1 MAKTFREWIPEQGYL
16 LPPSVLDWV
25 PTDHLVHL
33 VLNLVRDQLNL
44 DSILKSYNEER
55 GYPPYHPVMMVALLL
70 YSYSQAVYSSRR
82 MAKACRER
90 MDYVVLTGRQEP
102 DFRTIAL
109 FRSRHLEEL
118 KGLFIQVLKLCQK
131 AGLVKLGH
139 VAIDGTRMRAN
150 ASKSESLTYAK
161 MKKTDEQLRTEIE
174 EWFEKAGK
182 IDDEE
187 DRLYGADKVGEE
199 LPDWVKDKQKRLEKL
214 RRAKEEL
221 EAEAKAAAQAPTDP
235 SRTGHKKKPTG
246 QPKPTA
252 QRNLTDGDSRIMK
265 SSEGFIQGYNTQTAV
280 DAGSQVIV
288 AQQVSNEGSDVHQM
302 VPLLNQIRQNVG
314 RQAKEVSADAGYSSE
329 HNLKQLAR
337 RRIRGYIASRWKTT
351 TRRTQAQRPPAKVQ
365 GYMRAMWQR
374 LQQGG
379 IRSRYRLRQ
388 QVVEPVFGQI
398 KHARGF
404 RQFLMRGLDKV
415 SGEWS
420 LLCTAHNLLK
430 LAAVVQ

>member
-1 MAKTFREWIPEQGYL
+1 MAKTFREWIPEQSYL

-82 MAKACRER
+82 MAKACQER

-109 FRSRHLEEL
+109 FRSRHMEEL

-139 VAIDGTRMRAN
+139 VAIDGTRMKAN

-174 EWFEKAGK
+174 EWFEKAGE

-187 DRLYGADKVGEE
+187 DRHYGADKPGEE

-221 EAEAKAAAQAPTDP
+221 EAEAKAAAQAPPDP

-329 HNLKQLAR
+329 HNLKQLSR

-430 LAAVVQ
+430 LVGVVQ

>member
-1 MAKTFREWIPEQGYL
+1 
-16 LPPSVLDWV
+16 
-25 PTDHLVHL
+25 
-33 VLNLVRDQLNL
+33 
-44 DSILKSYNEER
+44 
-55 GYPPYHPVMMVALLL
+55 
-70 YSYSQAVYSSRR
+70 
-82 MAKACRER
+82 
-90 MDYVVLTGRQEP
+90 
-102 DFRTIAL
+102 
-109 FRSRHLEEL
+109 
-118 KGLFIQVLKLCQK
+118 
-131 AGLVKLGH
+131 
-139 VAIDGTRMRAN
+139 
-150 ASKSESLTYAK
+150 
-161 MKKTDEQLRTEIE
+161 LRTEIQ
-174 EWFEKAGK
+174 EWFKKAAE

-187 DRLYGADKVGEE
+187 DGRYGADKAGEE

-221 EAEAKAAAQAPTDP
+221 EAEAKAAAEAPPDP

-252 QRNLTDGDSRIMK
+252 QRNLTDGESRIMK
-265 SSEGFIQGYNTQTAV
+265 SSEGFIQGYNAQTAV
-280 DAGSQVIV
+280 DSCSQVIV
-288 AQQVSNEGSDVHQM
+288 AQQVSNEGSDAHQM

-329 HNLKQLAR
+329 HNLNQLAR
-337 RRIRGYIASRWKTT
+337 RRIRGYIASRWKTRT
-351 TRRTQAQRPPAKVQ
+351 WRTQAQRPPAKVK

-379 IRSRYRLRQ
+379 VRSRYRLRQ

>member
-1 MAKTFREWIPEQGYL
+1 MAKTFREWIPEQSYL

-33 VLNLVRDQLNL
+33 VVNLVREQLNL
-44 DSILKSYNEER
+44 DSILKSYKEER

-70 YSYSQAVYSSRR
+70 YSYSQAMYSSRR

-118 KGLFIQVLKLCQK
+118 KGLFVEVLKLCQK

-139 VAIDGTRMRAN
+139 VAIDGTRMKAN
-150 ASKSESLTYAK
+150 ASKSESRTYAK
-161 MKKTDEQLRTEIE
+161 MKKADEQLRTEIE
-174 EWFEKAGK
+174 EWFEKAGE
-182 IDDEE
+182 IDAEE
-187 DRLYGADKVGEE
+187 DRLYGDDKAGEE

-221 EAEAKAAAQAPTDP
+221 EAEAKAAAQAPPDP
-235 SRTGHKKKPTG
+235 SRAGHKKKPTG

-252 QRNLTDGDSRIMK
+252 QRNLSDGDSRIMK
-265 SSEGFIQGYNTQTAV
+265 SSEGFIQGYNAQMAV
-280 DAGSQVIV
+280 DAGSQVIL

-302 VPLLNQIRQNVG
+302 VPLLNQIRQNVA

-430 LAAVVQ
+430 LAAAVQ

>member
-1 MAKTFREWIPEQGYL
+1 
-16 LPPSVLDWV
+16 
-25 PTDHLVHL
+25 
-33 VLNLVRDQLNL
+33 
-44 DSILKSYNEER
+44 
-55 GYPPYHPVMMVALLL
+55 
-70 YSYSQAVYSSRR
+70 
-82 MAKACRER
+82 
-90 MDYVVLTGRQEP
+90 
-102 DFRTIAL
+102 
-109 FRSRHLEEL
+109 
-118 KGLFIQVLKLCQK
+118 
-131 AGLVKLGH
+131 
-139 VAIDGTRMRAN
+139 
-150 ASKSESLTYAK
+150 
-161 MKKTDEQLRTEIE
+161 
-174 EWFEKAGK
+174 
-182 IDDEE
+182 
-187 DRLYGADKVGEE
+187 
-199 LPDWVKDKQKRLEKL
+199 
-214 RRAKEEL
+214 
-221 EAEAKAAAQAPTDP
+221 
-235 SRTGHKKKPTG
+235 
-246 QPKPTA
+246 
-252 QRNLTDGDSRIMK
+252 MK